1 MKSTRHRNPLTGTAN
16 TPRQASRGRWTAAAL
31 VLAAGW
37 ANVSLCNAQAVSTTF
52 TYQGE
57 LSEGG
62 APVDGVYDLLFRL
75 YDAQAGGAQIGTTLC
90 VDNVTVINGRFTV
103 QLDFGGQFA
112 SQQRFLD
119 IQVRLDT
126 GLGCPNTTGY
136 TLLAP
141 RTTVTAAPHASYAA
155 TAGTATSAGNAAQL
169 NSQPASF
176 YQNAANLTSG
186 TVPEARLA
194 ANVVRTGTSN
204 TFTGTNIFAGPTTFS
219 GAMQSTNPASVY
231 AGNGSALTGLW
242 KLGGNIGTDS
252 SQFIGTTDTQPLKM
266 RVANREGASLT
277 PSFSLWGGD
286 AIFSVNVNHGADTN
300 FIWPGISGATIGGGG
315 VNPYNNGALMLAYR
329 NNVSDNFGTVA
340 GGVGNRIEPGGQS
353 GFVGGGFFNRAAG
366 QGAIVVGGQENA
378 ATNTRSFVGGGYFNA
393 ATGDHSVVSGGYAN
407 SASGGSA
414 FVAGGANCVAQ
425 GTLSAAMGNHARA
438 LHSGSF
444 VWADSTDA
452 LFDSSGDNQFLIR
465 SGGGV
470 MINTNTPVG
479 SASLVVRGTQSG
491 NSYSGMYADTIDDNG
506 IAFLGYATAGNY
518 RAWTQYNG
526 VNGDWSLVTPFVAG
540 NTVPMKCDIAG
551 NMLFT
556 NRVGIGT
563 LLPGARLDVRGA
575 ATGTVNI
582 FTGDLDP
589 PGLGGIITNFS
600 TAGIG
605 SNPLLRCAV
614 DNTDRFT
621 VDGFGDAYISR
632 DLQTGGFVSATGT
645 LQSVSGNVLA
655 GSKVTLDQSGSNTGM
670 SEVRLRGIFSDPLG
684 LSIEQSTSYSIINLD
699 NNFRME
705 GRTVGARG
713 GILRID
719 GRDYSFGLPLFQ
731 FWHKATQSG
740 TENQVMSIDHNGN
753 VAAAG
758 SLSAPA
764 KFFVIDNPSDPA
776 NSTLRHACIES
787 DEYKNIYDGVV
798 TTDGTGY
805 ATITLPSWMTDLNEN
820 FRYQLTVIDESD
832 SGDPFMWARVV
843 RKLDSSNTFTVR
855 TSGGGMEVSWQVT
868 GTRKDAWAKAN
879 AFTPVTEK
887 PATGK
892 GRYLSPEAFNQ
903 PANMGTFSREAIE
916 ARAATAKG
924 VERQPEGSSR

>member
-1 MKSTRHRNPLTGTAN
+1 MKSTRNRNPLTGTAN
-16 TPRQASRGRWTAAAL
+16 TPRQRSRGRWTAAAL

-37 ANVSLCNAQAVSTTF
+37 ANVSTANAQALTTAF

-62 APVDGVYDLLFRL
+62 APATGTYDMLFRL
-75 YDAQAGGAQIGTTLC
+75 YDAQSGGTQLGAMLC
-90 VDNVTVINGRFTV
+90 VDNVEVIDGEFTV
-103 QLDFGGQFA
+103 QLDFGSQF
-112 SQQRFLD
+112 SGQQRFLD
-119 IQVRLDT
+119 MQVRVDT
-126 GLGCPNTTGY
+126 GLGCASTGGY
-136 TLLAP
+136 TLLTP
-141 RTTVTAAPHASYAA
+141 RPTMTAAPHASFAT

-186 TVPEARLA
+186 TVPEGRLG

-219 GAMQSTNPASVY
+219 GAVQSTNPASVY
-231 AGNGSALTGLW
+231 AGDGSGLSGLW
-242 KLGGNIGTDS
+242 RLGGNIGTDS
-252 SQFIGTTDTQPLKM
+252 SQFIGTTDVQPLKM

-286 AIFSVNVNHGADTN
+286 AIFSVNVNHGSDTN
-300 FIWPGISGATIGGGG
+300 FIWPGTSGATIGGGG
-315 VNPYNNGALMLAYR
+315 VNPYNNSALTLIYR

-366 QGAIVVGGQENA
+366 LSAVVVGGQENA

-414 FVAGGANCVAQ
+414 FVVGGANCVAQ
-425 GTLSAAMGNHARA
+425 GDLSAAMGNRARA

-444 VWADSTDA
+444 VWADSSDA
-452 LFDSSGDNQFLIR
+452 LFDSSGANQFLIR
-465 SGGGV
+465 SSGGV
-470 MINTNTPVG
+470 MINTNTPIG
-479 SASLVVRGTQSG
+479 SASLVVRGTGGG
-491 NSYSGMYADTIDDNG
+491 NSYGGLYADTPDASG
-506 IAFLGYATAGNY
+506 IPFLGYATAGNY

-526 VNGDWSLVTPFVAG
+526 GTGEWALVTPSVAG
-540 NTVPMKCDIAG
+540 SSVPMKCGPSG
-551 NMLFT
+551 NMVFA
-556 NRVGIGT
+556 NRVGLGT
-563 LLPGARLDVRGA
+563 DTPGARLDVRGA
-575 ATGTVNI
+575 ATGGVNI
-582 FTGDLDP
+582 FTGDLAP
-589 PGLGGIITNFS
+589 FGAAGITANFS
-600 TAGIG
+600 AAGIG
-605 SNPLLRCAV
+605 NNPILRVAA

-621 VDGFGDAYISR
+621 VDRFGDAYLSR

-645 LQSVSGNVLA
+645 LQTTGGNVLA
-655 GSKVTLDQSGSNTGM
+655 GSKVVLDQSGGNTGM
-670 SEVRLRGIFSDPLG
+670 SEVRLTGLFSDPLG
-684 LSIEQSTSYSIINLD
+684 LSIEQGNSYSIINLD
-699 NNFRME
+699 NNYRME
-705 GRTVGARG
+705 GRSLGARG
-713 GILRID
+713 GMLRID
-719 GRDYSFGLPLFQ
+719 GRDSSFGLPLFG

-740 TENQVMSIDHNGN
+740 TENQAMSIDHNGN

-758 SLSAPA
+758 SISAPA

-798 TTDGTGY
+798 ITDGTGY

-887 PATGK
+887 PATDK
-892 GRYLSPEAFNQ
+892 GRYLSPEAFDK
-903 PANMGTFSREAIE
+903 PANMGTFSGEAIE
-916 ARAATAKG
+916 ARATAVKG